1 MKFND
6 FFNLRVC
13 TLYNVEHFFIRISKR
28 NLFSMIFSISI
39 MICLPSFFTVE
50 LLELKHDNLWTWK
63 LSEFGIS
70 NYGRITNIS
79 LIIFEFIIP
88 VISLVIL
95 SFISKIK
102 YDRIINRKVLMKDET
117 EDMKNKKI
125 LLNGS
130 YIDFYIC
137 DNSNVLYGWK
147 FNGKIIYKFD
157 DQNRR

>member
-1 MKFND
+1 MKYND

-70 NYGRITNIS
+70 NYGRIYNIS

-125 LLNGS
+125 LFTKMAL
-130 YIDFYIC
+130 ILTFIFVITRTFYMAGT
-137 DNSNVLYGWK
+137 LT
-147 FNGKIIYKFD
+147 
-157 DQNRR
+157 